1 MNDKTMNGA
10 ADALP
15 SIEVEK
21 EGAHDG
27 VRALDAKAAAKQED
41 AVTRGRAVIDAQ
53 IRQTVGI
60 MIRGMLVSAPGV
72 PHHEILNSICRV
84 TGGLVAEAVIADLP
98 VHFALRKGFK
108 EEFGNGVNK
117 APLKQPGGAPANM
130 R

>member
-21 EGAHDG
+21 EGAYDG
-27 VRALDAKAAAKQED
+27 VRALDAKAAAQED
-41 AVTRGRAVIDAQ
+41 AARPFTAVIDAQ

-72 PHHEILNSICRV
+72 PHHEVLNSICRV

-108 EEFGNGVNK
+108 EEFSNGVNK